1 MIEVFAEV
9 GTSHPTSPYGRPIG
23 LMSQTNISV
32 TELSTL
38 QIAKQ
43 VKLDAIAR
51 AAQDEIAAVS
61 NLTRDKV
68 LTKLLAEQIDTN
80 KFLRDQNR
88 MIRDL
93 LQAQRPKS

>member
-1 MIEVFAEV
+1 M
-9 GTSHPTSPYGRPIG
+9 G
-23 LMSQTNISV
+23 LMSLNNTSV

-43 VKLDAIAR
+43 VKLDAVAR
-51 AAQDEIAAVS
+51 AAQDQLAAVS
-61 NLTRDKV
+61 NHTHDKV

-80 KFLRDQNR
+80 ELLRDQNR

-93 LQAQRPKS
+93 LQAHRPKS

>member
-1 MIEVFAEV
+1 M
-9 GTSHPTSPYGRPIG
+9 G

-43 VKLDAIAR
+43 VKLDAVAR
-51 AAQDEIAAVS
+51 AAQDELAAVS

-80 KFLRDQNR
+80 KLLRDQNR

-93 LQAQRPKS
+93 LQAQRPQS